1 MEGSLKLKEVSYVHS
16 EAYAAGELKHGT
28 IAMIEE
34 GTLVIAVCTQDVLL
48 EKMVSAI
55 REVKAR
61 GAHVL
66 AVTYKDCSAI
76 LDQVDEAICIP
87 RTHGALAGM
96 VSVVAAQLFAY
107 YCSVQRGLDPDKPR
121 NLAKSVTVE

>member
-1 MEGSLKLKEVSYVHS
+1 
-16 EAYAAGELKHGT
+16 
-28 IAMIEE
+28 
-34 GTLVIAVCTQDVLL
+34 
-48 EKMVSAI
+48 MVSAI

-87 RTHGALAGM
+87 RPTALWREWSAWWRRSCSPIIARF
-96 VSVVAAQLFAY
+96 SVAWIPINPGIWPNPSLWNNFE
-107 YCSVQRGLDPDKPR
+107 R
-121 NLAKSVTVE
+121 